1 MSIRCRLIAVCL
13 VLGVAFALSVAPVLA
28 GKPDDTPVPD
38 VDLVILVGTYSCF
51 ATYYGV
57 LDEPPITLI
66 SHRISFSGTGLLVQ
80 PRRVGG
86 PGRAIGPGFGGK
98 PPFDK
103 HAPPTT
109 GLTNN
114 LNLSASVDLGEGT
127 GEECIQVAESIAGAV
142 AGRGCVASPVR
153 STPVPYYQSN
163 VSFTLICEGP
173 AAEQVRTIGD
183 LSRAIVTAQLP

>member
-1 MSIRCRLIAVCL
+1 VC
-13 VLGVAFALSVAPVLA
+13 GVAFALSVAPA
-28 GKPDDTPVPD
+28 STGTPDDTPDAD

-51 ATYYGV
+51 ATYYAV

-80 PRRVGG
+80 PRHVGG
-86 PGRAIGPGFGGK
+86 PPKVRGAIHR
-98 PPFDK
+98 PPNDRPEIP
-103 HAPPTT
+103 A

-114 LNLSASVDLGEGT
+114 LSLSASVDLGEGT
-127 GEECIQVAESIAGAV
+127 AEECIPIAELIASAV

-153 STPVPYYQSN
+153 SNPVPYYLTSAG
-163 VSFTLICEGP
+163 FTLICEGP